1 MELPS
6 PVTRSGVMAPPPFS
20 TSDRPGFFAI
30 ARFAIASPAIARTA
44 EASGAVVKACRPDR
58 VRPRPLMLQLLSWLS
73 ALLIPLLGFCQP
85 LWAAPVQW
93 KEVTATADG
102 RQWWDEGSLR
112 INREGYLTVL
122 SRFQPAAP
130 AIDSAAEAPA
140 VAGAQPAVAEATPAA
155 AQAGSTAASTAAPGD
170 QRRVRQ
176 LPSTLYVME
185 IDCDQALY
193 RDTSINGFHQF
204 SPEWQPV
211 MADDLIGEV
220 ITQACAAAP
229 LA

>member
-1 MELPS
+1 MTSSPRPGRFADPS
-6 PVTRSGVMAPPPFS
+6 PALAPAVVAASALVRGACTAAP
-20 TSDRPGFFAI
+20 RPGGGRPR
-30 ARFAIASPAIARTA
+30 RFA
-44 EASGAVVKACRPDR
+44 
-58 VRPRPLMLQLLSWLS
+58 LQLLTLLS

-85 LWAAPVQW
+85 LFAAPVQW

-122 SRFQPAAP
+122 SRFQPVAP
-130 AIDSAAEAPA
+130 ALDPASEAPA
-140 VAGAQPAVAEATPAA
+140 VAVAQAGVAVAQAGVASATQAP
-155 AQAGSTAASTAAPGD
+155 AQAGSTDASTAAAGD

-176 LPSTLYVME
+176 PPSTLYVME

-193 RDTSINGFHQF
+193 RDRSINGFHQF

>member
-1 MELPS
+1 MVVPCPAARPEAI
-6 PVTRSGVMAPPPFS
+6 APPDVAS
-20 TSDRPGFFAI
+20 SPGPGRCA
-30 ARFAIASPAIARTA
+30 
-44 EASGAVVKACRPDR
+44 GAVAHRPDQR
-58 VRPRPLMLQLLSWLS
+58 RPRRVILQLLALLS
-73 ALLIPLLGFCQP
+73 ALMIPLLGLSQP
-85 LWAAPVQW
+85 LAAAPVQW
-93 KEVTATADG
+93 KEVTATEDG

-130 AIDSAAEAPA
+130 SPDPAPEAGSAVPSAGAPA
-140 VAGAQPAVAEATPAA
+140 EQG
-155 AQAGSTAASTAAPGD
+155 
-170 QRRVRQ
+170 RVRQ
-176 LPSTLYVME
+176 PPSTLYVME

-193 RDTSINGFHQF
+193 RDRSINGFHQF